1 LPGGRKS
8 ILFIGDSLI
17 EFYDW
22 EGRFPAHRV
31 WSLGVSGETVEGL
44 LGRLGRITSEH
55 ERADMV
61 FIMSGINNVSM
72 EDPGFIRAYGEIIE
86 RLKASYPGVRIYVN
100 SLLPNLFPFI
110 PQKAVAAAN
119 AELRSLAEETGATY
133 LNVHKAFVE
142 GNLAKLLSTDG
153 IHLSEKG
160 YELWSHILE
169 GIIEG

>member
-1 LPGGRKS
+1 MAGKRKS

-22 EGRFPAHRV
+22 GGRFPAHTV
-31 WSLGVSGETVEGL
+31 WARGVSGETVEGL
-44 LGRLGRITSEH
+44 LGRLDRITSEH
-55 ERADMV
+55 KQADMV

-72 EDPGFIRAYGEIIE
+72 DDQGFIRAYREIIE
-86 RLKASYPGVRIYVN
+86 RLKAAYPAARIYVN

-110 PQKAVAAAN
+110 PQKAVVTAN
-119 AELRSLAEETGATY
+119 AALRSLAEETGATY
-133 LNVHKAFVE
+133 LNVHKAFLE

-160 YELWSHILE
+160 YELWTRILE
-169 GIIEG
+169 GIIGG